1 MNWLELLKVLI
12 GPLTTLAVAY
22 FFGYRMAY
30 RNWLRQK
37 SKEIEYT
44 GKLAAYRAAWS
55 LLAFMSEKENPR
67 TVFVKRGTSDN
78 PQYLLRR
85 KQADDFLA
93 ELPKVFFEQG
103 HGILMSKEA
112 KEGLFH
118 FRSLVFRILDAER
131 LSSESQGDIVIKN
144 EHIAREV
151 ANIREA
157 LTLELRNQVQS
168 QP

>member
-12 GPLTTLAVAY
+12 GPITTLVVAY
-22 FFGYRMAY
+22 CFGYRMAY

-55 LLAFMSEKENPR
+55 LLAFMSEKENPK
-67 TVFVKRGTSDN
+67 TVFVKRGTSDS

-85 KQADDFLA
+85 KQADDFLV
-93 ELPKVFFEQG
+93 ELQKVFFEQG

-112 KEGLFH
+112 KEELFR
-118 FRSLVFRILDAER
+118 FRSLVFRIQDAER
-131 LSSESQGDIVIKN
+131 SAPESQGDIVVKN
-144 EHIAREV
+144 EHIAAEV
-151 ANIREA
+151 ARIRE
-157 LTLELRNQVQS
+157 TLASELRSQVQA